1 MVNQPIFC
9 SDSTDSIPDIE
20 YFDAMSDPI
29 DPQLSSE
36 PVSEALIQDLSWEVL
51 VKLITST
58 AAVTGRDYYPV
69 LAKQLTAALD
79 VKYAIIGEI
88 CQWDGDRPQ
97 RVRSL
102 CFWNGQGVVENFEYD
117 LPCTPCG
124 RLLEQA
130 CNSDEDLSLC
140 WFPQDLQQY
149 FPDDLDL
156 VELQAESYLGV
167 ALLDPETGQPIGHI
181 CILDDRPLLEPKRH
195 QAEIVLSVLATR
207 TVAELKREQAERREG
222 EKIKQLECALAEL
235 QYTQSKLVQ
244 IEKISSLGQLVAG
257 VAHEINNPLGCITG
271 NLVHTAD
278 YAADLLEHLSLYQQH
293 YSQTPPE
300 LSEHAENI
308 DIDYL
313 KEDFPLIVDSMKVSV
328 DRIQEIVSSL
338 RQFSRLDAEET
349 LCDIH
354 EGLDSTLIVLR
365 HRLKANP
372 ERPEIQVIKE
382 YSKLPKIPARP
393 GQLNQVFMNLLSNAI
408 DALEEGN
415 QGLRYNKIE
424 ENPNII
430 AIRTQYLED
439 DEGDRIAICIADNGA
454 GIPIEVQSRL
464 FETFFTTKEGERGTG
479 LGLSLSRQI
488 ITENHGG
495 SLTFDSTPGQGTE
508 FIIEL
513 PVSPSDKAEKR

>member
-1 MVNQPIFC
+1 
-9 SDSTDSIPDIE
+9 
-20 YFDAMSDPI
+20 MSDAI
-29 DPQLSSE
+29 DPKSSPD
-36 PVSEALIQDLSWEVL
+36 PVPETLMQNISLEVL

-58 AAVTGRDYYPV
+58 AAVTGGDYYPV

-88 CQWDGDRPQ
+88 CQGDGDRPR
-97 RVRSL
+97 RVRSR
-102 CFWNGQGVVENFEYD
+102 CFWNGQEVVDNIEYD
-117 LPCTPCG
+117 LACTPCG
-124 RLLEQA
+124 QLLEQA
-130 CNSDEDLSLC
+130 SHSDEDLSVC
-140 WFPQDLQQY
+140 WFPQDLQQH
-149 FPDDLDL
+149 FPDDVDL
-156 VELQAESYLGV
+156 VKLQAESYLGV
-167 ALLDPETGQPIGHI
+167 ALLDPETRQPIGHI
-181 CILDDRPLLEPKRH
+181 CILDDRPFSAQKRQ
-195 QAEIVLSVLATR
+195 QAEIFLRVLATR

-222 EKIKQLECALAEL
+222 EKIKQLEQALAEL

-300 LSEHAENI
+300 LSEHAEDI
-308 DIDYL
+308 DINYL
-313 KEDFPLIVDSMKVSV
+313 KEDFPMIVDSMKVSV

-338 RQFSRLDAEET
+338 RQFSRLDAEEI
-349 LCDIH
+349 LCDVH
-354 EGLDSTLIVLR
+354 DGLESTLVVLR

-372 ERPEIQVIKE
+372 ERPEVQVIKE
-382 YSKLPKIPARP
+382 YGELPKILARP

-408 DALEEGN
+408 DAVEEGN
-415 QGLRYNKIE
+415 QDLRYGQIE
-424 ENPNII
+424 QNPNII
-430 AIRTQYLED
+430 AIRTQYLQD

-454 GIPIEVQSRL
+454 GIPLDVQSRL

>member
-1 MVNQPIFC
+1 M
-9 SDSTDSIPDIE
+9 SDSLHSPPPSTALPDALVQEISW
-20 YFDAMSDPI
+20 DT
-29 DPQLSSE
+29 LSHF
-36 PVSEALIQDLSWEVL
+36 
-51 VKLITST
+51 ITQT

-69 LAKQLTAALD
+69 LAEQLTASLD

-88 CQWDGDRPQ
+88 CQWRDQHPT

-102 CFWNGQGVVENFEYD
+102 CFWSGQGVVDNFEYD
-117 LPCTPCG
+117 LVCTPCG

-130 CNSDEDLSLC
+130 CETSGDLSLC
-140 WFPQDLQQY
+140 WFPEEVQRH
-149 FPDDLDL
+149 FPEDIDL
-156 VELQAESYLGV
+156 VQLKAESYLGI
-167 ALLDPETGQPIGHI
+167 ALIDPDTRQPIGHI
-181 CILDDRPLLEPKRH
+181 CILDDRPISVEKRYRAEVLLS
-195 QAEIVLSVLATR
+195 LFATR
-207 TVAELKREQAERREG
+207 TVAELKREQAERREK
-222 EKIKQLECALAEL
+222 ERIKELETTLQEL

-271 NLVHTAD
+271 NLSHTAD
-278 YAADLLEHLSLYQQH
+278 YTADLLEHLSLYQQH
-293 YSQTPPE
+293 YPDTPPD
-300 LSEHAENI
+300 LTEHAEEI

-313 KEDFPLIVDSMKVSV
+313 IEDFPLIVNSMKVSV

-349 LCDIH
+349 LCDVH
-354 EGLDSTLIVLR
+354 EGLDSTLVVLR

-372 ERPEIQVIKE
+372 ERSEIRVEKD
-382 YSKLPKIPARP
+382 YSELPKILARP

-408 DALEEGN
+408 DAVEDAN
-415 QGLRYNKIE
+415 QDDSYGEIQA
-424 ENPNII
+424 NPNFIC
-430 AIRTQYLED
+430 IRTQYIQDE
-439 DEGDRIAICIADNGA
+439 EGDRIAICIADNGA
-454 GIPIEVQSRL
+454 GIPIEVQPRL

-513 PVSPSDKAEKR
+513 PVFPADPD

>member
-1 MVNQPIFC
+1 MVNHRIFC
-9 SDSTDSIPDIE
+9 SNSIDSIPDIE
-20 YFDAMSDPI
+20 YFQTMSDSI
-29 DPQLSSE
+29 DPQSSPD
-36 PVSEALIQDLSWEVL
+36 PVSETLIQDISWDVL
-51 VKLITST
+51 VKLITNT
-58 AAVTGRDYYPV
+58 AAVTGREYYPV

-102 CFWNGQGVVENFEYD
+102 CFWNGQGIVENFEYD
-117 LPCTPCG
+117 LTCTPCG
-124 RLLEQA
+124 QLLEQA
-130 CNSDEDLSLC
+130 SQADKDVTLC
-140 WFPQDLQQY
+140 WFPQGVQEH
-149 FPDDLDL
+149 FPDDINL
-156 VELQAESYLGV
+156 VKLQAQSYLGV
-167 ALLDPETGQPIGHI
+167 ALLDPETHQPIGHI
-181 CILDDRPLLEPKRH
+181 CILDDRPLSENKRN
-195 QAEIVLSVLATR
+195 QAEIVLNVLGTR

-222 EKIKQLECALAEL
+222 EKIKQLESALAEL

-293 YSQTPPE
+293 YTQTPPE
-300 LSEHAENI
+300 LSEHAEDI

-338 RQFSRLDAEET
+338 RQFSRLDAEQT
-349 LCDIH
+349 LCDVH
-354 EGLDSTLIVLR
+354 EGLESTLVVLR
-365 HRLKANP
+365 HRLKANS

-382 YSKLPKIPARP
+382 YSELPKIPARP

-408 DALEEGN
+408 DAVEEKN
-415 QGLRYNKIE
+415 QGLSYGRIE
-424 ENPNII
+424 ENPNLI
-430 AIRTQYLED
+430 AIRTQYLQD
-439 DEGDRIAICIADNGA
+439 DAGDRIAICIADNGA
-454 GIPIEVQSRL
+454 GIPVDVQSRL

-488 ITENHGG
+488 IAENHGG
-495 SLTFDSTPGQGTE
+495 SLTFDSTPNQGTE

-513 PVSPSDKAEKR
+513 PVSPVNQAG

>member
-1 MVNQPIFC
+1 
-9 SDSTDSIPDIE
+9 
-20 YFDAMSDPI
+20 MSDPI
-29 DPQLSSE
+29 DPQPSPA
-36 PVSEALIQDLSWEVL
+36 PVSETLMQDISWEVL
-51 VKLITST
+51 VQLITST

-69 LAKQLTAALD
+69 LAEQLTAALD

-88 CQWDGDRPQ
+88 CQWDSKGPQ

-102 CFWNGQGVVENFEYD
+102 CFWDGQGAVDNFEYD
-117 LPCTPCG
+117 LSGTPCG
-124 RLLEQA
+124 QLLEQA
-130 CNSDEDLSLC
+130 SNSDQDLSFC
-140 WFPQDLQQY
+140 CFREEVQRS
-149 FPDDLDL
+149 FPDDVNLTKL
-156 VELQAESYLGV
+156 EAESYLGV
-167 ALLDPETGQPIGHI
+167 ALLDPETHQPIGHI
-181 CILDDRPLLEPKRH
+181 CILDDRPLSEQKRQ
-195 QAEIVLSVLATR
+195 QAEIVLSVLGTR

-222 EKIKQLECALAEL
+222 EKIKQLESALAEL

-293 YSQTPPE
+293 YRQTPPE
-300 LSEHAENI
+300 LSEHAEDI

-349 LCDIH
+349 LCDVH
-354 EGLDSTLIVLR
+354 EGLDSTLVVLR
-365 HRLKANP
+365 HRLKANS
-372 ERPEIQVIKE
+372 ERPEIKVMKD
-382 YSKLPKIPARP
+382 YSELPKIPARP

-408 DALEEGN
+408 DAVEEGN
-415 QGLRYNKIE
+415 QGLSYSKIQ

-430 AIRTQYLED
+430 AIRTQYLQD

-454 GIPIEVQSRL
+454 GISLDVQSRL
-464 FETFFTTKEGERGTG
+464 FETFFTTKDGERGTG

-513 PVSPSDKAEKR
+513 PVSAADKV